1 LTIIDMSTIQI
12 NVSGYISEVVCGQI
26 PIPAKEA
33 FGRYILE
40 NRNEAEIPAW
50 LKRRNPSNVSPEYI
64 KQIWYFE
71 NDLMNDI
78 IKGAGF
84 VWNTYRQVN
93 GLSHRLGFGS
103 GKGDIGLFEI
113 SVLMG
118 DEPLIEFVPFEPT
131 IETKQR
137 LAKIKDIKVT
147 RLVPEPPP
155 RASEGHVA
163 VSAGTWAKGTMVF
176 RTAID
181 NEFDEGSLELLVVDL
196 TNLGIGEDYFVA
208 GLRYAGKDLVGEIV
222 RETDKEMYQVS
233 WYSSKKGKWLNMYES
248 G

>member
-1 LTIIDMSTIQI
+1 MTTIQI
-12 NVSGYISEVVCGQI
+12 NVTGYISEVVCGQI

-33 FGRYILE
+33 FVRYVLE

-50 LKRRNPSNVSPEYI
+50 LKRRNPNYVSPEYI

-71 NDLMNDI
+71 NGVMRDI
-78 IKGAGF
+78 MKSAGF
-84 VWNTYRQVN
+84 VWHTYREIN
-93 GLSHRLGFGS
+93 DLCHWLGFGS

-131 IETKQR
+131 FETKQKFG
-137 LAKIKDIKVT
+137 KIKDIRVT
-147 RLVPEPPP
+147 RLDPEPLP

-163 VSAGTWAKGTMVF
+163 VSAGSWAKGTMAF
-176 RTAID
+176 RTGIE
-181 NEFDEGSLELLVVDL
+181 NEFNEDSLELLIADL
-196 TNLGIGEDYFVA
+196 TNLGTGEDHFVA
-208 GLRYAGKDLVGEIV
+208 GLRYEGRNLAGGIV
-222 RETDKEMYQVS
+222 RETDKEMYQVLWHS
-233 WYSSKKGKWLNMYES
+233 PKKGKWLDMYEP

>member
-1 LTIIDMSTIQI
+1 MSKNTIQI

-33 FGRYILE
+33 FVRYILK

-50 LKRRNPSNVSPEYI
+50 LKRRNPSYVSPEYT

-78 IKGAGF
+78 MKGAGF
-84 VWNTYRQVN
+84 VWNTYRQIN
-93 GLSHRLGFGS
+93 DLCHWHGFGS

-118 DEPLIEFVPFEPT
+118 DEPLIEFVPFLPT

-137 LAKIKDIKVT
+137 FAQIKDIKVT
-147 RLVPEPPP
+147 RLDLEPLPL
-155 RASEGHVA
+155 ASEGHVA
-163 VSAGTWAKGTMVF
+163 ISAGSWAKGTMAY
-176 RTAID
+176 RTEID
-181 NEFDEGSLELLVVDL
+181 NEFDENGLELLVADL
-196 TNLGIGEDYFVA
+196 TNLGIGEDHFVA
-208 GLRYAGKDLVGEIV
+208 GLRYAGKDLVGETI

-233 WYSSKKGKWLNMYES
+233 WYSPQKDRWLHMYES

>member
-1 LTIIDMSTIQI
+1 MTTIQI

-50 LKRRNPSNVSPEYI
+50 LKRRKPSHVSLEYI
-64 KQIWYFE
+64 KQVWYFE

-78 IKGAGF
+78 MKGAGF

-93 GLSHRLGFGS
+93 DLSHRLGFGS
-103 GKGDIGLFEI
+103 GKEDIGLFEI
-113 SVLMG
+113 SVLVG
-118 DEPLIEFVPFEPT
+118 DELLIEFVPFEPT
-131 IETKQR
+131 IETKKKFG
-137 LAKIKDIKVT
+137 KIKDIKLT
-147 RLVPEPPP
+147 RLHPEPIPC
-155 RASEGHVA
+155 AEQGHIA
-163 VSAGTWAKGTMVF
+163 ISAGSWAKGTMVF
-176 RTAID
+176 RTGID
-181 NEFDEGSLELLVVDL
+181 NEFDEDNLELLIADL
-196 TNLGIGEDYFVA
+196 TNLGIGEDHFMA
-208 GLRYAGKDLVGEIV
+208 GLRYAEKDLVGEIV

-233 WYSSKKGKWLNMYES
+233 WYSPKKGRWLDMYES